1 MQTFG
6 NSPHTAPPPLI
17 LQSARQT
24 GKTWIMQEFG
34 KIEHKNTAYLNC
46 TAQSIEGK
54 PSR

>member
-1 MQTFG
+1 MQSFG
-6 NSPHTAPPPLI
+6 NSPHTAPLI

-46 TAQSIEGK
+46 TAQSIAGK